1 MATAA
6 AFNNNNNYM
15 NNIPYQ
21 QEKSNSQNAAVSN
34 VSLFKELFSPY
45 LNRYIYQKCE
55 NGLFD
60 EGYLDWLTA
69 EQRLTDSKIDRAIM
83 GKAVIGYFLSVV
95 TRCLCIDIDDHT
107 GKGDGYLLSIY
118 QNIQSRLWNP
128 PSLLRRSPN
137 GLHAFYFLEHP
148 VPEILLI
155 AKAREALR
163 GVPVEV
169 KPTSIVGLRIPA
181 EKDLIDPVSFVPLNL
196 PFEEAV
202 NSAQIYHPVQL
213 FGLEIMPRIVLES
226 LKERRQK
233 ALTTKTWKSIAKAE
247 AEYGGGIQ
255 GGNTNNAL
263 CELIPVYRSAG
274 LTPEAAAAEFAAL
287 LAPGY
292 NGEFRQSQRR
302 LLQRVRSFY
311 QHVPETRFN
320 TLPERAE
327 RGLFTDIIAESIAAL
342 VTGPAETRQQKAA
355 LTARRRTFKKA
366 VTAIEIWKLYIDGV
380 ISRKQYLEMWD
391 YLYPYFK
398 KNTKEG
404 YYPLPR
410 NLFKKLHEHYEN
422 DVLPFLK
429 KIGYLERAPYKYSSD
444 YGICYYYRINGYQF
458 IQDAPKSEPKP
469 PAPPKIRYA
478 KAKSRA
484 ETIRA
489 YKKEHP
495 KVSRAKLAQKFNV
508 SEKTIQRLH
517 IYR

>member
-1 MATAA
+1 
-6 AFNNNNNYM
+6 M
-15 NNIPYQ
+15 NINIISYQ
-21 QEKSNSQNAAVSN
+21 QNKSNSQNVTLSN
-34 VSLFKELFSPY
+34 VALFKELFSPY
-45 LNRYIYQKCE
+45 LNRYIYQRAETAPPAEK
-55 NGLFD
+55 GLFAD
-60 EGYLDWLTA
+60 SYLDWLTA

-107 GKGDGYLLSIY
+107 LKGDGYLLSVY
-118 QNIQSRLWNP
+118 QNIQNKLWNP
-128 PSLLRRSPN
+128 PSLLRRSPH

-148 VPEILLI
+148 VPELLLI

-163 GVPVEV
+163 DVPIEV
-169 KPTSIVGLRIPA
+169 RPTSIVGLRIPA
-181 EKDLIDPVSFVPLNL
+181 EKDLVDPVSLVPLKVS
-196 PFEEAV
+196 FEEAV
-202 NSAQIYHPVQL
+202 NSARIYHPAQL
-213 FGLEIMPRIVLES
+213 FGLDIMPRIVLES

-233 ALTTKTWKSIAKAE
+233 ALTTKTWKSIANAE
-247 AEYGGGIQ
+247 AEYDGGIQ
-255 GGNTNNAL
+255 GGTTNTAL

-287 LAPGY
+287 LASGY
-292 NGEFRQSQRR
+292 NGEFRQNPYR
-302 LLQRVRSFY
+302 LLQRVRAFY
-311 QHVPETRFN
+311 RKEPETRFN
-320 TLPERAE
+320 TLPVHAE

-342 VTGPAETRQQKAA
+342 VTGPTETRQQKAA

-366 VTAIEIWKLYIDGV
+366 VTAIEVWKLYIDGV

-429 KIGYLERAPYKYSSD
+429 KIGYLERAPYRYSSD

-458 IQDAPKSEPKP
+458 IQDVPQKP

-478 KAKSRA
+478 KAKSRTEA
-484 ETIRA
+484 IRA
-489 YKKEHP
+489 YRKEHP
-495 KVSRAKLAQKFNV
+495 NISNVAIAKIFNIV
-508 SEKTIQRLH
+508 EGTVRYALKGR
-517 IYR
+517 